1 MIFVPACFNMT
12 TGPAHWELAFRSR
25 ALDNQVFMAGCAQ
38 ARQSSGYI
46 SYGHSII
53 TSPWGDVVGQMDERE
68 GYMIREIDLDQVE
81 KVREELP
88 LLKQRREDVYTR
100 VQGV

>member
-1 MIFVPACFNMT
+1 M
-12 TGPAHWELAFRSR
+12 
-25 ALDNQVFMAGCAQ
+25 
-38 ARQSSGYI
+38 
-46 SYGHSII
+46 
-53 TSPWGDVVGQMDERE
+53 GQMDERE